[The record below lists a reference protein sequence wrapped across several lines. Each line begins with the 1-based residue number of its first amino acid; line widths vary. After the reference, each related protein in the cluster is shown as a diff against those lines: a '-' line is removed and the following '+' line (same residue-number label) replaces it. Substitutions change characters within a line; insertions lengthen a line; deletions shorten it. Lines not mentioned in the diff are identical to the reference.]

1 MEHQGL
7 LSLAQLLL
15 PSDTLLNFEVVR
27 VEEDNSLI
35 RIYLDEIKDSYK
47 KNSDLESEGF
57 RKAVVIRDFPIRN
70 TGVDLIVRRRRW
82 YEKSSGR
89 YFSKSYGLKARE
101 PATRKSLRL
110 F

>member
-47 KNSDLESEGF
+47 KNSDLESKGF
-57 RKAVVIRDFPIRN
+57 RKAVVIRDFP
-70 TGVDLIVRRRRW
+70 
-82 YEKSSGR
+82 
-89 YFSKSYGLKARE
+89 
-101 PATRKSLRL
+101 
-110 F
+110 